1 MSNDTHDG
9 YMYDRGVETM
19 SRDQLSQ
26 VQLEKLKAN
35 VAHASANV
43 SYYQKSFAAAGV
55 TPTILAGSRS
65 SGVTRGAWGVPLAI
79 AIAWPNS
86 VAVCRS

>member
-26 VQLEKLKAN
+26 VQLKKLKTM
-35 VAHASANV
+35 VAHGRQRKPPS
-43 SYYQKSFAAAGV
+43 
-55 TPTILAGSRS
+55 
-65 SGVTRGAWGVPLAI
+65 
-79 AIAWPNS
+79 
-86 VAVCRS
+86 